1 MSWTT
6 TPPTT
11 PGSKYWRWNKSQKD
25 YDIYRLYII
34 DGGKLRVTA
43 MSPSEIGGEWWDSP
57 VPEPGTAFTVKETL
71 DFITPYFT
79 KGYSVLEI
87 MHKFTDPKDGIAAVT
102 TKGEK

>member
-57 VPEPGTAFTVKETL
+57 VPAPGIAEKLERALKEIVVLLNSEGINDHTVK
-71 DFITPYFT
+71 
-79 KGYSVLEI
+79 
-87 MHKFTDPKDGIAAVT
+87 IAKTALA
-102 TKGEK
+102 TKGET